1 MICFANGVVF
11 VMNVRVFGWIA
22 AIGLM
27 SGLTIGSTDATVSY
41 AQQTAAPDN
50 ESKTTADSKP
60 VTEGK
65 PAVES
70 KPAAETTMAADEK
83 PVDEKPV
90 AEGAKPAAV
99 QAAADGHSADA
110 HGPAGHGEGGHG
122 HHDPTD
128 LSHANDG
135 PGHTNAFPKALTGLQ
150 EIKADLAIYTFV
162 VFLLLLGIL
171 LKFGWGPI
179 MKGLD
184 QREASIRELIATSER
199 NARASDELLK
209 ANQAKLAAAADAARE
224 MLQQAKQQAEQARD
238 TIIAEAR
245 SSAQREKDRA
255 LEDIAAAKNVALRE
269 IAQSSVNTSITLAS
283 RILQREVSAADHA
296 NLVQEALGRFP
307 SRN

>member
-1 MICFANGVVF
+1 
-11 VMNVRVFGWIA
+11 MNVRVFGWIA

-41 AQQTAAPDN
+41 AQQTAAP
-50 ESKTTADSKP
+50 TTEAKDTAVPNPAADAEKP
-60 VTEGK
+60 VT
-65 PAVES
+65 P
-70 KPAAETTMAADEK
+70 EK
-83 PVDEKPV
+83 PEKP
-90 AEGAKPAAV
+90 ERKTTGEPAKGEHAGGEHAAGDH
-99 QAAADGHSADA
+99 AAGDHAA
-110 HGPAGHGEGGHG
+110 GGHG

-179 MKGLD
+179 MAGLD
-184 QREASIRELIATSER
+184 KREKSIRDLIATSER
-199 NARASDELLK
+199 NARESEELLK
-209 ANQAKLAAAADAARE
+209 QNQAKLAAAAESARE
-224 MLQQAKQQAEQARD
+224 LLQQARREAEQAREM
-238 TIIAEAR
+238 IVSEAR
-245 SSAQREKDRA
+245 ASAQREKERA
-255 LEDIAAAKNVALRE
+255 LEDIAAAKTVALRE
-269 IAQSSVNTSITLAS
+269 IAQSSVNTSITLAT

-296 NLVQEALGRFP
+296 NLIQEALGRFP

>member
-1 MICFANGVVF
+1 
-11 VMNVRVFGWIA
+11 VFGWIA

-41 AQQTAAPDN
+41 AQQTAAPPTEAKD
-50 ESKTTADSKP
+50 TAVPKPAADAEKP
-60 VTEGK
+60 VTPETPETPETPKK
-65 PAVES
+65 PE
-70 KPAAETTMAADEK
+70 KQTTGEPAKGEHAGGDHAAGDH
-83 PVDEKPV
+83 
-90 AEGAKPAAV
+90 AAGGH
-99 QAAADGHSADA
+99 AAGDHAA
-110 HGPAGHGEGGHG
+110 GGHG

-179 MKGLD
+179 MAGLD
-184 QREASIRELIATSER
+184 KREKSIRDLIATSER
-199 NARASDELLK
+199 NARESEELLK
-209 ANQAKLAAAADAARE
+209 QNQAKLAAAAESARE
-224 MLQQAKQQAEQARD
+224 LLQQARREAEQAREM
-238 TIIAEAR
+238 IVSEAR
-245 SSAQREKDRA
+245 ASAQREKERA
-255 LEDIAAAKNVALRE
+255 LEDIAAAKTVALRE
-269 IAQSSVNTSITLAS
+269 IAQSSVNTSITLAT

-296 NLVQEALGRFP
+296 NLIQEALGRFP

>member
-1 MICFANGVVF
+1 
-11 VMNVRVFGWIA
+11 MNVRVFGWIA

-41 AQQTAAPDN
+41 AQQTAAP
-50 ESKTTADSKP
+50 TTEAKD
-60 VTEGK
+60 T
-65 PAVES
+65 AVP
-70 KPAAETTMAADEK
+70 KPAADAEQPVTPET
-83 PVDEKPV
+83 P
-90 AEGAKPAAV
+90 AKPEKQTTGEPAKGEHAGGDHAAGDH
-99 QAAADGHSADA
+99 AAGDHAA
-110 HGPAGHGEGGHG
+110 GGHG

-179 MKGLD
+179 MAGLD
-184 QREASIRELIATSER
+184 KREKSIRDLIATSER
-199 NARASDELLK
+199 NARESEELLK
-209 ANQAKLAAAADAARE
+209 QNQAKLAAAAESARE
-224 MLQQAKQQAEQARD
+224 LLQQARREAEQAREM
-238 TIIAEAR
+238 IVSEAR
-245 SSAQREKDRA
+245 ASAQREKERA
-255 LEDIAAAKNVALRE
+255 LEDIAAAKTVALRE
-269 IAQSSVNTSITLAS
+269 IAQSSVNTSITLAT

-296 NLVQEALGRFP
+296 NLIQEALGRFP